1 MRFLLGAHFGI
12 DEANEIKTIAL
23 RADLTVAQL
32 IRRAVR
38 EYIDRYRPLK
48 STIEPLEVQEQVA
61 A

>member
-12 DEANEIKTIAL
+12 DEANEIKNIAE

-38 EYIDRYRPLK
+38 EYIDRYRPLE